1 VFVLQVEGELMVM
14 VGITNSFQLAFK
26 NLNCK
31 LCFHFFNIAFVS
43 FRFLHLFYYWVVG
56 GDVYK
61 FQFLCILC
69 LCRNCCVLSIL
80 VVFFVNVWIR
90 GF

>member
-1 VFVLQVEGELMVM
+1 MVM
-14 VGITNSFQLAFK
+14 VGTTKSFQLAFK
-26 NLNCK
+26 NLNYK
-31 LCFHFFNIAFVS
+31 FFFS
-43 FRFLHLFYYWVVG
+43 FFKHCICMLLIFTSLLLLG

-69 LCRNCCVLSIL
+69 LCGNCCVLSII

-90 GF
+90 GV